1 MKNIIKRIDGLI
13 HIAEKR
19 QTCGSELDKGI
30 GRQIERNLRM
40 AKRIIYEE
48 ITTCQ
53 NCKYGVEFSQ
63 AIDENMVSFLKA
75 NEMYCA
81 GADCLCS
88 LLVIGTQNDGYCSR
102 GEKGGK
108 KRENE
113 RNF

>member
-1 MKNIIKRIDGLI
+1 MI

-19 QTCGSELDKGI
+19 QTRGSELDKVI
-30 GRQIERNLRM
+30 GRQIERKLRM

-53 NCKYGVEFSQ
+53 NCKYGMEFPQ
-63 AIDENMVSFLKA
+63 AIDENMVSFPEA
-75 NEMYCA
+75 NKMYCE

-102 GEKGGK
+102 GEK
-108 KRENE
+108 
-113 RNF
+113 

>member
-19 QTCGSELDKGI
+19 QMRGSELDKAI
-30 GRQIERNLRM
+30 GRQVERNLRM

-48 ITTCQ
+48 ITTCKD
-53 NCKYGVEFSQ
+53 CKYGVEFPQ
-63 AIDENMVSFLKA
+63 AIDENIVSFLEA
-75 NEMYCA
+75 NKMYCE

-102 GEKGGK
+102 GEK
-108 KRENE
+108 
-113 RNF
+113 

>member
-1 MKNIIKRIDGLI
+1 MI

-19 QTCGSELDKGI
+19 QTRGSELDKVI

-53 NCKYGVEFSQ
+53 NCKYGMEFPQ
-63 AIDENMVSFLKA
+63 AIDENMVSFPEA
-75 NEMYCA
+75 NKMYCE

-102 GEKGGK
+102 GEK
-108 KRENE
+108 
-113 RNF
+113 